1 MVETR
6 VWVDVMKVLVVY
18 DSVHGNTEIIAKA
31 IAGAV
36 EGDVNLVRAV
46 DVSPATLQGVDL
58 IIAGAPTHGGQA
70 TPEMQQFLAGLKE
83 DDVRGKKAAS
93 FDTRLSAKWVTIF
106 GYAAG
111 RIGKKL
117 KDMGAEL
124 LVNPEPFFVTA
135 TKGPLKD
142 GEEARAIAWVKNI
155 MSKNG

>member
-1 MVETR
+1 MKTLAWE
-6 VWVDVMKVLVVY
+6 DGMKVLVVY
-18 DSVHGNTEIIAKA
+18 DSVHGNTETIAKA
-31 IAGAV
+31 IAGAIAGEV
-36 EGDVNLVRAV
+36 KLVHARDAA
-46 DVSPATLQGVDL
+46 PAILEDIDL

-70 TPEMQQFLAGLKE
+70 TPEMQQFLAALKKE
-83 DDVRGKKAAS
+83 DVKGKKAAS

-117 KDMGAEL
+117 KELGADL

-142 GEEARAIAWVKNI
+142 GEEARAAAWAKNI
-155 MSKNG
+155 ISKNG